1 MSITNSNNKLVFT
14 NGIVIPNIKCDDSL
28 IIPSTQPSSE
38 LGSLYLNTTNNTL
51 SVFNGSSWVST
62 PGPTGQPGSNGNN
75 GYRGPTGQPG
85 TNGNDGSQG
94 PTGQPG
100 ANGNDGSQG
109 PTGQPGEPGANGSSG
124 PAFSAYASGQ
134 QTSIGN
140 SVITFNMKEFDTDNT
155 YNTSN
160 SRWTP
165 GVAGYYQINA
175 LVTCIFASGGAGDI
189 YINLRKNGT
198 QIKASTRFSSSSSFI
213 QPSIHTIVYL
223 SDTDYIDIHCL
234 TTTVFNTQ
242 NVFGMGTNQAWVY
255 FNGCFLKSA

>member
-28 IIPSTQPSSE
+28 IIPSTQPSPE
-38 LGSLYLNTTNNTL
+38 LGSLYLNTSNNTL

-62 PGPTGQPGSNGNN
+62 PGPTGQTGQAGSNGSQ
-75 GYRGPTGQPG
+75 GHTGQPG
-85 TNGNDGSQG
+85 TNGIDGSQG

-100 ANGNDGSQG
+100 TNGSNGSQG
-109 PTGQPGEPGANGSSG
+109 PTGQPGANGSSG

-134 QTSIGN
+134 QTNIGN
-140 SVITFNMKEFDTDNT
+140 SVITFNMEEFDTDST

-175 LVTCIFASGGAGDI
+175 LVTSRYDTGGAGDI

-198 QIKASTRFSSSSSFI
+198 SIKASTRYSYNDAFI

-223 SDTDYIDIHCL
+223 SASDYIDIYCNTS
-234 TTTVFNTQ
+234 TTFNTLP
-242 NVFGMGTNQAWVY
+242 VFGMGTNQAWVY

>member
-1 MSITNSNNKLVFT
+1 MSITNTDNKLVFS
-14 NGIVIPNIKCDDSL
+14 NGIVIPSATCDDSL
-28 IIPSTQPSSE
+28 IIPTTQPSPE

-62 PGPTGQPGSNGNN
+62 PGPTGQA
-75 GYRGPTGQPG
+75 GQSG
-85 TNGNDGSQG
+85 TNGIDGSQG

-100 ANGNDGSQG
+100 TNGSTGPTGQAGQDGSQG
-109 PTGQPGEPGANGSSG
+109 SGG
-124 PAFSAYASGQ
+124 PAFSAYASSQ
-134 QTSIGN
+134 QTNIGS
-140 SVITFNMKEFDTDNT
+140 SVITFNMEEFDTDNT

-175 LVTCIFASGGAGDI
+175 LVTCVFASGGAGDI

-198 QIKASTRFSSSSSFI
+198 TQIKASTRFSSSASFI

-223 SDTDYIDIHCL
+223 SATDYIDIHCS
-234 TTTVFNTQ
+234 TTAIFNTQ